1 MESIQTELNLYGTV
15 FPKQEI
21 ELVKLE
27 KKVFDLIPLGKENAK
42 AGAYIADVLDISTRY
57 LTDAVRSL
65 RLKHY
70 DIGSTTYEGY
80 YRFLN
85 PQEYLEFMSKSSKD
99 LTRRK
104 QVQHAM
110 GFTKMAQKIAIE
122 TSQMASIEN
131 GFNFHGLIFPNQ
143 ENELTELEK
152 LVFKLIPV
160 GKENIISCNDIA
172 NVLNIATRHV
182 KNLVRNLR
190 LKHYDVGSTTNG
202 GYYIFQN
209 IAEYLDFMNKY
220 SKEQT
225 RREEVIE
232 AMRVTPMAQK
242 IMIKTSQSA

>member
-1 MESIQTELNLYGTV
+1 
-15 FPKQEI
+15 
-21 ELVKLE
+21 
-27 KKVFDLIPLGKENAK
+27 
-42 AGAYIADVLDISTRY
+42 
-57 LTDAVRSL
+57 
-65 RLKHY
+65 
-70 DIGSTTYEGY
+70 
-80 YRFLN
+80 
-85 PQEYLEFMSKSSKD
+85 MSKSSKD

-209 IAEYLDFMNKY
+209 TAEYLDFMNKY

-242 IMIKTSQSA
+242 IMIETNQSA